1 MENDPTFSEAKQL
14 YFEKYGDAIVTNTY
28 LKIAL
33 ALISLIA
40 LGLLAL
46 NVRTLENFRN
56 WRPLVIRVDELGRAQ
71 AVDYRSLE
79 YHPGDAEAKYFL
91 AEFCRFYYRRN
102 RFTINDDFAH
112 ALYFLDGKSA
122 NDVMQQYTQADT
134 IKKFLTD
141 PGAPQTDVDVQ
152 QVTLEPM
159 DKAPYRARVDFY
171 RVEYETADHSVSKK
185 TLYTAS
191 FLYLFR
197 DSVPNALIP
206 VNPLGLEI
214 TYFRVDQ
221 AFTDAVNKG
230 QP

>member
-1 MENDPTFSEAKQL
+1 MLRKQSAKFGVIEANKDGKVLALHEKNANAPSLPCDPTKVYASR
-14 YFEKYGDAIVTNTY
+14 G
-28 LKIAL
+28 
-33 ALISLIA
+33 
-40 LGLLAL
+40 
-46 NVRTLENFRN
+46 
-56 WRPLVIRVDELGRAQ
+56 
-71 AVDYRSLE
+71 SLE
-79 YHPGDAEAKYFL
+79 YQPGDAEAKYFL
-91 AEFCRFYYRRN
+91 SEFCRFYYRRN

-122 NDVMQQYTQADT
+122 SDVMQQYTQADT

-141 PGAPQTDVDVQ
+141 PGAPQTDIDVQ

-159 DKAPYRARVDFY
+159 DKPPYRARVDFY
-171 RVEYETADHSVSKK
+171 RVEYEPADHSVLKK

-206 VNPLGLEI
+206 VNPLGLTI